1 MKKILILLCL
11 LSKVCLGHPTV
22 YGMQCNGDELT
33 SATTEEYPSKTVAKQ
48 IAL

>member
-11 LSKVCLGHPTV
+11 LSTVCLGHPTV
-22 YGMQCNGDELT
+22 YGMQCGDDELV
-33 SATTEEYPSKTVAKQ
+33 SAEEYPGKTVAKQ